1 MENVRKSIKTST
13 FQTRFNGENESGYS
27 RTQTLDAMDTKKLT
41 IFNSDKTCQTCKHWD
56 ADTVRTGESLST
68 SMGKCK
74 GIFERLTT
82 FDSGLEGYLPFFESF
97 VTRDTF
103 GCNGYEQANNGNL

>member
-1 MENVRKSIKTST
+1 MENVRKSIKAST

-27 RTQTLDAMDTKKLT
+27 QTQTLDAMDTKKLT

-68 SMGKCK
+68 LLGKCK
-74 GIFERLTT
+74 EISKKVIVPNDDQWRKRNWL
-82 FDSGLEGYLPFFESF
+82 
-97 VTRDTF
+97 VTRATF
-103 GCNGYEQANNGNL
+103 GCNGYEQDGNL